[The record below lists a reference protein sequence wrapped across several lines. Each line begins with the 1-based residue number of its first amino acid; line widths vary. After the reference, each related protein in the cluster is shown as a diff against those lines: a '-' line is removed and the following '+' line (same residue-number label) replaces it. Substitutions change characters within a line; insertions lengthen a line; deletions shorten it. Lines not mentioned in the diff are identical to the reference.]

1 MKMNKATQSND
12 HRSVQHSAFTNSNSV
27 SCAILVGSEICRP
40 FFNPDICTLL
50 LRNGQRNDF
59 LCRLDLLFPYF
70 AQPVVETLGFDA
82 VLRTPLRDSQSA
94 CLLCFEL
101 FRPFPLAYI
110 LIYRCDHCCVFRF
123 HTDSSLVTQNYSNL
137 VHWTDSDC
145 LKWSKTVQRFAWTL
159 YIYIPF

>member
-27 SCAILVGSEICRP
+27 SCAILVGSEI
-40 FFNPDICTLL
+40 
-50 LRNGQRNDF
+50 
-59 LCRLDLLFPYF
+59 CRLDLLFPYF